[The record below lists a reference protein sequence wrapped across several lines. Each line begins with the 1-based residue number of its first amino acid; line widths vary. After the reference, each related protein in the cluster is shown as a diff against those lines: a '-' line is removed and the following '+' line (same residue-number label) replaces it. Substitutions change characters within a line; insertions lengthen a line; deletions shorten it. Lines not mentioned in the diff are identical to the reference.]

1 MAAKDVKFREHARV
15 RMIAGVNVLADAVK
29 VTLGPKGR
37 NVVLE
42 RSFGAPT
49 VTKDG
54 VSVAKEIELKDK
66 FENMGAQMVKEVA
79 SKTSDVAGDGTT
91 TATVLAQSIVTEGMK
106 YVAAGMNP
114 MDLKRG
120 IDKAVLATVEELKK
134 ISKPCTTSKEIAQ
147 VGAISANADA
157 NIGKIISDAM
167 DKVGKEGVIT
177 VEDGKSLDNE
187 LDIVE
192 GMQFDRGYLSPYFI
206 NNPDRQIAIL
216 DDPFVLL
223 HDKKVSNI
231 RDLLPVLEQVAKA
244 GRPLLIVAEDV
255 DGEALATLVVNNLRG
270 ILKTCAVKAPG
281 FGDRRKA
288 MLEDIAIL
296 TGGTVIAEELGLKL
310 ENVTLKDLGKAKRIE
325 VAKED
330 TTIIDGAGKE
340 DQIKARVATIRAQI
354 EEATSDYDKEKLQ
367 ERVAKLAG
375 GVAVIK
381 VGAATEVEMKEKKAR
396 VEDAL
401 HATRAAVEEGIVPGG
416 GVALLRARDVVAKTK
431 GDNPDQEAGIKIVL
445 RAIEQPM
452 REIARNAGDE
462 PSVVV
467 NKVLEGKGNFGYNA
481 QTGEYGDMVA
491 MGVLDPT
498 KVTRC
503 ALQNAASV
511 AALMLTTDA
520 MVAELPKED
529 KGMAGGMG
537 GGGMGGMG
545 GMGDMDM

>member
-1 MAAKDVKFREHARV
+1 MAAKEVRFGDSARE
-15 RMIAGVNVLADAVK
+15 RMVTGVNILANAVK

-91 TATVLAQSIVTEGMK
+91 TATVLAQAIVREGMK

-120 IDKAVLATVEELKK
+120 IDKAVSGIIDELKK
-134 ISKPCTTSKEIAQ
+134 ISKPCSTTKEIAQ
-147 VGAISANADA
+147 VGSISAN
-157 NIGKIISDAM
+157 SDTSVGERIAEAM

-177 VEDGKSLDNE
+177 VEDGKSLNDE
-187 LDIVE
+187 LEVVE

-206 NNPDRQIAIL
+206 NNPDRQIAVL
-216 DDPFVLL
+216 ESPLVLL
-223 HDKKVSNI
+223 HDKKISNI

-244 GRPLLIVAEDV
+244 GRPLLIIAEDIE
-255 DGEALATLVVNNLRG
+255 GEALATLVVNNIRG
-270 ILKTCAVKAPG
+270 ILKTVAVKAPG

-296 TGGTVIAEELGLKL
+296 TGGTVIAEEVGLTL
-310 ENVTLKDLGKAKRIE
+310 EKATLADLGQAKRIE
-325 VAKED
+325 VGKEE
-330 TTIIDGAGKE
+330 TTIIDGAGTE
-340 DQIKARVATIRAQI
+340 DAIKARVANINTQVEA
-354 EEATSDYDKEKLQ
+354 ATSDYDREKLQ
-367 ERVAKLAG
+367 ERKAKLAG
-375 GVAVIK
+375 GVALIK
-381 VGAATEVEMKEKKAR
+381 VGAATEFEMKEKKAR

-401 HATRAAVEEGIVPGG
+401 HATRAAVEEGIVAGG
-416 GVALLRARDVVAKTK
+416 GVALVRALQNLGNLK
-431 GDNPDQEAGIKIVL
+431 GANADQDAGIKLIMRAVEEPLRQIV
-445 RAIEQPM
+445 A
-452 REIARNAGDE
+452 NAGEE

-467 NKVLEGKGNFGYNA
+467 NNVKEGKGNYGYNA
-481 QTGEYGDMVA
+481 ATGEYGDMVE

-498 KVTRC
+498 KVTRT

-511 AALMLTTDA
+511 ASLMLTTDC
-520 MVAELPKED
+520 MVAELAEEKP
-529 KGMAGGMG
+529 AGGGMP
-537 GGGMGGMG
+537 GGMGGMG
-545 GMGDMDM
+545 GMGMDM